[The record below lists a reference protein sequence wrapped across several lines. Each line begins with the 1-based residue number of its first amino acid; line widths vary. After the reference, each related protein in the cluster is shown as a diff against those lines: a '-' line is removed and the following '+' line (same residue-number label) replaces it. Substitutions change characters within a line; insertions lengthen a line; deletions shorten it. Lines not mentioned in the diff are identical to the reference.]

1 MAEQDGLDKLVEFKP
16 FYDKAATE
24 RLLNAYQLKPHLF
37 KPELVSQLK
46 DHAVHHKLNI
56 PEPPAGSPRDSDFNL
71 MRGIKQMGEGFWS
84 GFTTFNTGEPTDNEY
99 ERIMRSL
106 GSLGGFLGYIPSAPF
121 KAMGAKQLANMA
133 RALKGN
139 SVPLWLSRKATEK
152 VGPVIS
158 KTLETSKVAKNSAFK
173 DAAEFL
179 TTDNA
184 KHVAEGAFNLGL
196 ASGIGSWQLGV
207 NEVLKSSLHGAVTGG
222 VFRGLANL
230 INKGGIP
237 KLDQE
242 TGRHVYTATQNED
255 RLIRAAASSLYDG
268 LQSTYR
274 GETTPEQ
281 IYSYLLGAYFG
292 ANETTAGQA
301 RAMSFTAKV
310 EKQAQANARD
320 LKRLDKDGNPY
331 SKDLAVYDPRLMP
344 GWDDLPRDVQES
356 VMHTISMRH
365 GTFAAQA
372 AMAGE
377 TLEGIKKAVDTDLSI
392 TEAQDT
398 IRETQISEEMQ
409 KISKDVENP
418 DTVTSEYMNKS
429 KDKIFL
435 TEGRSRIIKA
445 EDGESYPLNID
456 PKEDNIIKLP
466 LKGMTDVNLE
476 INQKLIKESLAQ
488 IKDDARKVVIPKDVI
503 NKLDDNAPET
513 AQYLRKRLA
522 DIAIARN
529 KAVQNLQKDEAIET
543 KNEANENLD
552 DFDIGH
558 TAEVELVKKSQT
570 FINKYLKS
578 AFEDLT
584 DPEEIGAL
592 KKEYKEKL
600 LGILGGNTQLKQY
613 KPFMEKVT
621 KNFPEVFDKKDLSDL
636 AEGDLRQLF
645 IRQVQ
650 QRPSPHYSLQF
661 FGGGDDRT
669 TLIKIGPTGLNAK
682 NNLKGV
688 GDSIKTIEVHYEK
701 LITEMTGKP
710 PTDRAYMVLD
720 HAITTKGKKIVEIEL
735 KKLGR
740 KDNFSGWAGKNDKN
754 ATSVK
759 DRLIGQSLKKADEQG
774 YYYNGGKGDSGKM
787 YFFKHH
793 PDVAA
798 LNKSGVN
805 DLIKNIK
812 KSFNKHDNKADKK
825 YDALRAEFAKKYMDK
840 KVGRNTFKS
849 LGTMQE
855 ANDYFDRAFLSNLRW
870 DEALY
875 NVKLKKNQ
883 NFVDWLAENSSIRD
897 AKGFNKRNQIWMTDG
912 FELDSPYFQE
922 IYKDLGGDIPIADN
936 KLKFR
941 LFADPGKNPDL
952 TSDSPSRFYTEITDG
967 EILVEETVIDAL
979 NKAWGLPE
987 SGQNK
992 TFIVDNDGKY
1002 GAFLGKMMFHRANAE
1017 ASKWMRENNLH
1028 MLVPES
1034 AAKEYG
1040 SRIVGDLNV
1049 NKDLSVDFDFKGGE
1063 DYTLNLTSLKGSL
1076 SEKQTQHMLDPQQ
1089 IPKQLMSSLIP
1100 HASSELKQETIDQF
1114 FDEII
1119 GDRYIGE
1126 EGWNSRLK
1134 KALSEEIIGDNEQI
1148 QLIENIDKLGLA
1160 DVIEAIKNP
1169 AHPEFVSKLYQ
1180 KVLRSNVENLSREY
1194 ESGEVSKV
1202 EYMEAVAEAKSFTSG
1217 INRMMEIYP
1226 DLAVFLHKDVRNY
1239 LQASMRNFVVNK
1251 VIRPKWDYS
1260 ISTRMRGIDPW
1271 LRQQYDILDLDMTPG
1286 KKGVVENRKRL
1297 MDEFGV
1303 ENPDQLFM
1311 LDDAYRDVSY
1321 DVSNL
1326 LLGKKKMTLGDL
1338 YDKYNSDAT
1347 KRKKYPAVTEFFKS
1361 ISLRVPMDSISGAHE
1376 LAFAGFTGIKGHGGV
1391 FHPRTMRA
1399 LGGAD
1404 LDGDKAFVLF
1414 GMKKEYRDMYHSN
1427 KYEYRDANKQIADN
1441 KEAPISNEG
1450 KAILSEILNPKNKH
1464 EKRLL
1469 DLIKAGKDVTF
1480 QDLLTF
1486 TNDGGTFTDQAYKS
1500 FIGKFTPE
1508 GRKDIADKAV
1518 DGRDQLGPAV
1528 ISKQILNSVYN
1539 AALKNGPKRYWF
1551 GGKYISPEQF
1561 EKLPEATQKK
1571 YKEDNR
1577 ESLTVSPY
1585 GDKNTY
1591 EIFIEPRTD
1600 KKELDFSREL
1610 FRAEIGFGSDPL
1622 DELGLVGQ
1630 QKFFDT
1636 GWHSLF
1642 KVDWNGNKKD
1652 LQSKFSP
1659 NFHARQGLFQVYQ
1672 GFNKGYFSRN
1682 WDQNRRFYAHEIKE
1696 FSNKIHLLN
1705 ESQRGDMLARMV
1717 EILDPIDYSDDI
1729 AAKVDL
1735 DKLNQRY
1742 DDFNDIALEL
1752 KAINDSF
1759 EGVDGG
1765 LLGRFSF
1772 KSAKSPVTQ
1781 KVVGEKLYLLDNRKM
1796 LIKNP
1801 AAYKDFFKDLG
1812 GQWSKK
1818 AFNAYSFPW
1827 EHVKYFKTDELYMQA
1842 IENVMTY
1849 RSNMVDRVYRQGTE
1863 FMQNDAMDR
1872 ASALQLL
1879 RAIDLAR
1886 NAGMQDEFIHN
1897 MAKFVD
1903 KTKEIDR
1910 SQKLKTAE
1918 TSINDYLTVTNV
1930 SPEGKVTLSK
1940 IFNVDPDV
1948 LPFMNQEKIEK
1959 RISDY
1964 KTKNKWGLDKD
1975 SEGRPL
1981 SPEESY
1987 LFDTLMMSTYHKG
2000 QNLAK
2005 YKDLKGLSSDLKNI
2019 INPLLREIENSG
2031 SSTLF
2036 EKTGLNAAWTSDRA
2050 IRDFL
2055 KVYSEQFDYK
2065 TNEKLDIDVTQAL
2078 EGENKSL
2085 EVSKVAPKDVF
2096 ESDVDS
2102 IVHARERYQK
2112 MGKTKLSD
2120 FERKMVDELI
2130 GHVNYYGKSIASAKN
2145 LNQISRSLLRKNFDA
2160 LGVEDYRVLNNFFQ
2174 EMRTGTYWSQRGA
2187 ITKDNV
2193 VELAKRHWMLFPKTV
2208 SREMMVKDFTIFE
2221 ESGRFQ
2227 NYKGEWRQGDI
2238 GTPTHTIEN
2247 IQFVLG
2253 KVEAMALKSDEDEKN
2268 ILEQLLRD
2276 ETGYESLPEGIGQHI
2291 GEVVTAERALR
2302 SFKNKNKHKKD
2313 SQYYIKIKEYEAS
2326 LREAKDIASWKSIE
2340 KKKFSVNKKGGTF
2353 TETGRQVANNINN
2366 ALTKRA
2372 IETYGWIAGKHYK
2385 YDPELGK
2392 HVRDNNIED
2401 PILDFVQKDKDGDI
2415 KYWNENTMLPMID
2428 SNKFVK
2434 VIMKNMKEGKP
2445 IGWGLGLDNLRKIS
2459 RSIQIENLQEQIRMT
2474 VDPESKKLY
2483 QELIN
2488 NLALAKY
2495 HRTGQFRANDYH
2507 PQFIQDKKVAKRAIE
2522 AAIKEVE
2529 GRTGMSDKD
2538 KKVEIGKLILRYK
2551 SMSGE
2556 WIVNDVHETDLLN
2569 GALQEISEGRKG
2581 ENFRYLEKD
2590 PVAGNMLSRST
2601 DLPGWSRDLGSWDI
2615 YQKNLI
2621 DTYHR
2626 QIGQIVSKKMLQE
2639 FNRKAIDTWNS
2650 PDQVVAWNN
2659 YIYDYITRAMGFP
2672 SKVQE
2677 SWLDGPMGDLMKI
2690 KGTPYSWFADNH
2702 VKDMVNRIRTKIGMK
2717 DSDLVPDNLKGVDE
2731 MDIRHWSNLE
2741 AKYQMATLLAHPK
2754 SAAGNIFGGTVH
2766 TIQSTGWKNWRNARN
2781 VEYWR
2786 TQIAGKATGWES
2798 KKQIEEWAIS
2808 HGVVPNFVLYEA
2820 GLNPS
2825 FKKGKYRR
2833 FLRDAKKLLEKDP
2846 MVKDE
2851 SLISLAKKHQIDE
2864 AAFQKAAWFMRT
2876 PERALRRDA
2885 FAAHYLQARD
2895 LYGHA
2900 NMDLNEPFLIEM
2912 AKKGVTATQF
2922 LYSAPY
2928 RPAFS
2933 ATALGKVMTRFQ
2945 TWAWNSVR
2953 FRNDINKEARLH
2965 GYRPGT
2971 MEYERFKRQTIS
2983 DMFVLGMSNVFAY
2996 SLFETAMPQPY
3007 SWFQDTSDWL
3017 FGNEEERDRAFFGN
3031 WPTAVAP
3038 LQMVTPPGLRLAP
3051 AVFSS
3056 MLSNDYSRLTD
3067 YYLWTMFPFGRIL
3080 RDTKGVIENPFYTI
3094 EKATGIPYIQ
3104 LSREIKK
3111 DVQTTPED
3119 TE

>member
-1 MAEQDGLDKLVEFKP
+1 MAEQDRFDELTEFKP
-16 FYDKAATE
+16 FYDKQTTE
-24 RLLNAYQLKPHLF
+24 RLLNAYKFKPHTF

-46 DHAVHHKLNI
+46 DHAIHHKLEI
-56 PEPPAGSPRDSDFNL
+56 PEPPTGSPRDSDFNL
-71 MRGIKQMGEGFWS
+71 MRGIKQMGQGFVS
-84 GFTTFNTGEPTDNEY
+84 GFTTFNVGEPTDNEY

-121 KAMGAKQLANMA
+121 KALGARQLANMA

-139 SVPLWLSRKATEK
+139 SVPLYLSKKATEK
-152 VGPVIS
+152 VGPVVA
-158 KTLETSKVAKNSAFK
+158 KTLETSKAAKNDSFK
-173 DAAEFL
+173 TALDFL

-196 ASGIGSWQLGV
+196 ASSIGSWQLGV
-207 NEVLKSSLHGAVTGG
+207 NEMLKSGLHGAVTGG
-222 VFRGLANL
+222 AFRGFANL

-242 TGRHVYTATQNED
+242 TGRYVYTATQQED
-255 RLIRAAASSLYDG
+255 RLVRAVASSLYDG

-301 RAMSFTAKV
+301 RAMAFTAKV
-310 EKQAQANARD
+310 EKRAQSNAKE

-331 SKDLAVYDPRLMP
+331 DKDLAVYDPRLEP
-344 GWDDLPRDVQES
+344 GWDDLPKDVQES
-356 VMHTISMRH
+356 VMHTIAMRH

-377 TLEGIKKAVDTDLSI
+377 TLEGIKKAVDTDLAI
-392 TEAQDT
+392 NEATDAV
-398 IRETQISEEMQ
+398 RESQIAEEMT

-418 DTVTSEYMNKS
+418 DTVTPEYMKKS

-435 TEGRSRIIKA
+435 TEGRSRILKA
-445 EDGESYPLNID
+445 EDGESYPLAVD
-456 PKEDNIIKLP
+456 PKEDNVVKLP
-466 LKGMTDVNLE
+466 LKGMNDVNLE
-476 INQKLIKESLAQ
+476 INAKLINDALAQ
-488 IKDDARKVVIPKDVI
+488 IGDDARKVVIPKDVM
-503 NKLDDNAPET
+503 NRLDDNAPET
-513 AQYLRKRLA
+513 AQHLRKKLA
-522 DIAIARN
+522 DIAIARS
-529 KAVQNLQKDEAIET
+529 KAVENLVDKSAIE
-543 KNEANENLD
+543 KKSEANESLD
-552 DFDIGH
+552 DLDIGH
-558 TAEVELVKKSQT
+558 TTEVELVKKSQA

-578 AFEDLT
+578 AFENLT

-592 KKEYKEKL
+592 KKEYKDKL
-600 LGILGGNTQLKQY
+600 INILGGNTQLKQY
-613 KPFMEKVT
+613 KPFMENVQ

-669 TLIKIGPTGLNAK
+669 SLIKIGPTGLNAK

-688 GDSIKTIEVHYEK
+688 GDSVKTIELAYEDIMYQ
-701 LITEMTGKP
+701 LTGQVP
-710 PTDRAYMVLD
+710 RDRAYMVLD
-720 HAITTKGKKIVEIEL
+720 HAITSRGKKIVEIEL
-735 KKLGR
+735 KKLNR
-740 KDNFSGWAGKNDKN
+740 KDNYVGYSGKNAKTAQDTAN
-754 ATSVK
+754 
-759 DRLIGQSLKKADEQG
+759 RLIGQGLKAADKDG

-793 PDVAA
+793 PDVDK
-798 LNKSGVN
+798 LTS
-805 DLIKNIK
+805 DNISKEIAKVK
-812 KSFNKHDNKADKK
+812 KVFKK
-825 YDALRAEFAKKYMDK
+825 YDKNAAKAYDALKAEFVKKYRDK
-840 KVGRNTFKS
+840 KVGKNTFRS
-849 LGTMQE
+849 LGTLDE
-855 ANDYFDRAFLSNLRW
+855 VNRYFDKSFLSNLKW
-870 DEALY
+870 DETLY
-875 NVKLKKNQ
+875 SINPKNFEKGK
-883 NFVDWLAENSSIRD
+883 NFIDWLAENSSIRD
-897 AKGFNKRNQIWMTDG
+897 SKGFNKRNQIWMTDG
-912 FELDSPYFQE
+912 FELDADYFKE
-922 IYKDLGGDIPIADN
+922 IYSDMGGSIPVDNN
-936 KLKFR
+936 KLKYR
-941 LFADPGKNPDL
+941 LFADPGKNADL
-952 TSDSPSRFYTEITDG
+952 TSNSPARLYTEITDG
-967 EILVEETVIDAL
+967 EILIEETTIDAL
-979 NKAWGLPE
+979 NKTWGLPE

-992 TFIVDNDGKY
+992 SFIVDSSPQD
-1002 GAFLGKMMFHRANAE
+1002 GAFLGKMMFHKASKE
-1017 ASKWMRENNLH
+1017 ASQWMRDNDVH

-1034 AAKEYG
+1034 AAKEFG
-1040 SRIVGDLNV
+1040 SRKIGELKV
-1049 NKDLSVDFDFKGGE
+1049 NKDLSVDFDYKGGS
-1063 DYTLNLTSLKGSL
+1063 DYEMNLTAIKGSL

-1100 HASSELKQETIDQF
+1100 HASKELPQETIDEF

-1126 EGWNSRLK
+1126 DVWNDRLQ
-1134 KALSEEIIGDNEQI
+1134 KALDTEIIGDNEQI
-1148 QLIENIDKLGLA
+1148 NILDNIDKLGLKNII
-1160 DVIEAIKNP
+1160 DAIKTP
-1169 AHPEFVSKLYQ
+1169 QHPDFVSKLYQ
-1180 KVLRSNVENLSREY
+1180 RVLRSNVENLTREY
-1194 ESGEVSKV
+1194 ESGEVSKA

-1271 LRQQYDILDLDMTPG
+1271 LRRKFDFLDLDMTPG
-1286 KKGVVENRKRL
+1286 QKGVVANRKRL

-1311 LDDAYRDVSY
+1311 LDDMYRKVEY
-1321 DVSNL
+1321 DVSDL
-1326 LLGKKKMTLGDL
+1326 LIGEKRLTLGDL
-1338 YDKYNSDAT
+1338 WDNYRDKASV
-1347 KRKKYPAVTEFFKS
+1347 KEFFKT

-1414 GMKKEYRDMYHSN
+1414 GMKQKYRDMYHSN
-1427 KYEYRDANKQIADN
+1427 KYEYRDENLQIKDN

-1450 KAILSEILNPKNKH
+1450 KAILKGFLNPKDKH
-1464 EKRLL
+1464 EARIL
-1469 DLIKAGKDVTF
+1469 DLIKNGKEVTF

-1539 AALKNGPKRYWF
+1539 AALKNGPKRYWL
-1551 GGKYISPEQF
+1551 GKKHITPEQY
-1561 EKLPEATQKK
+1561 EKLSDTLKKK
-1571 YKEDNR
+1571 YKADNR
-1577 ESLTVSPY
+1577 ESLTVSPW
-1585 GDKNTY
+1585 GEDKTY
-1591 EIFIEPRTD
+1591 EIFYEPRTN

-1622 DELGLVGQ
+1622 DELGLTGGT
-1630 QKFFDT
+1630 KFFDA

-1642 KVDWNGNKKD
+1642 KVDWNGNQKA

-1682 WDQNRRFYAHEIKE
+1682 WDQNRRWYAHEIKD

-1705 ESQRGDMLARMV
+1705 ENQRGDMLARMV

-1729 AAKVDL
+1729 AARVDL
-1735 DKLNQRY
+1735 DLLNQRY
-1742 DDFNDIALEL
+1742 EDFKQTSLEL
-1752 KAINDSF
+1752 RAINDSF

-1772 KSAKSPVTQ
+1772 ESVKSPVTT
-1781 KVVGEKLYLLDNRKM
+1781 KVIAEKLYNRDNRKV
-1796 LIKNP
+1796 LIQNP
-1801 AAYKDFFKDLG
+1801 AVYKDFFKGLG
-1812 GQWSKK
+1812 GQWESKK
-1818 AFNAYSFPW
+1818 FNAYSFPW
-1827 EHVKYFKTDELYMQA
+1827 EHAKWFKSEDLYMQA
-1842 IENVMTY
+1842 VENAFNY
-1849 RSNMVDRVYRQGTE
+1849 RSNMVDRAYRQGTE

-1872 ASALQLL
+1872 ASAQQLI
-1879 RAIDLAR
+1879 RAITLAR
-1886 NAGMQDEFIHN
+1886 NAGVNDEFIHH

-1910 SQKLKTAE
+1910 AQKLKSVEA
-1918 TSINDYLTVTNV
+1918 SIDDYLTVTNV
-1930 SPEGKVTLSK
+1930 SPEGKVTLSR
-1940 IFNVDPDV
+1940 IFNVDPDIM
-1948 LPFMNQEKIEK
+1948 PFMNQERIEN
-1959 RISDY
+1959 RIANY
-1964 KTKNKWGLDKD
+1964 KTKNKWGIEKGE
-1975 SEGRPL
+1975 EGRPL

-1987 LFDTLMMSTYHKG
+1987 LFDTMMMSTYHRG
-2000 QNLAK
+2000 NNLAK
-2005 YKDLKGLSSDLKNI
+2005 YSDLKGLPSELKNI
-2019 INPLLREIENSG
+2019 INPLLREIERSG

-2065 TNEKLDIDVTQAL
+2065 TNEKLDIDIDQAL
-2078 EGENKSL
+2078 DSDLKDPDIA
-2085 EVSKVAPKDVF
+2085 KVAPKDVF
-2096 ESDVDS
+2096 ESDVDA
-2102 IVHARERYQK
+2102 IIQARERYK
-2112 MGKTKLSD
+2112 EMGKTNLSD

-2145 LNQISRSLLRKNFDA
+2145 LNQITRALLRKNFDA

-2174 EMRTGTYWSQRGA
+2174 EMRDGTYWSQKGA

-2227 NYKGEWRQGDI
+2227 NYKGEWRRGDI

-2247 IQFVLG
+2247 IQYVLG
-2253 KVEAMALKSDEDEKN
+2253 KVEAMALKADEDEKN
-2268 ILEQLLRD
+2268 ALEVLLRD
-2276 ETGYESLPEGIGQHI
+2276 KTGYESLPEGIGQHI

-2313 SQYYIKIKEYEAS
+2313 NQYYIKLKEYKAS
-2326 LREAKDIASWKSIE
+2326 LAEAKDIAQWDKIQR
-2340 KKKFSVNKKGGTF
+2340 KQFSVNKEGGTYP
-2353 TETGRQVANNINN
+2353 ETGRQIANNIND
-2366 ALTKRA
+2366 ALTQRA
-2372 IETYGWIAGKHYK
+2372 IETYSWIAGKHYK

-2392 HVRDNNIED
+2392 HIRDNSVED
-2401 PILDFVQKDKDGDI
+2401 PILEFVQKDSKGDI
-2415 KYWNENTMLPMID
+2415 KYWNNNELLPIID

-2434 VIMKNMKEGKP
+2434 SILKKMKEGEP

-2459 RSIQIENLQEQIRMT
+2459 RSIQIENLQEQVRMT
-2474 VDPESKKLY
+2474 EDVASKNLY
-2483 QELIN
+2483 KELIT
-2488 NLALAKY
+2488 NLSLAKY
-2495 HRTGQFRANDYH
+2495 HRTGQFKANDYH
-2507 PQFIQDKKVAKRAIE
+2507 PQFIQDKKVARRAIE
-2522 AAIKEVE
+2522 QAIKEVE
-2529 GRTGMSDKD
+2529 ARPGMSEKD
-2538 KKVEIGKLILRYK
+2538 KKIEIGKLILRYK
-2551 SMSGE
+2551 SMAGE
-2556 WIVNDVHETDLLN
+2556 WIVNDVHESDLIN
-2569 GALQEISEGRKG
+2569 GALQEIAEGRKG
-2581 ENFRYLEKD
+2581 ESFRYLEKD

-2626 QIGQIVSKKMLQE
+2626 QIGQIISKKMLQE

-2672 SKVQE
+2672 SKVPE
-2677 SWLDGPMGDLMKI
+2677 AWMDGPMGDLMKI

-2702 VKDMVNRIRTKIGMK
+2702 VKDKINKIRKAIGMK
-2717 DSDLVPDNLKGVDE
+2717 DSELVPDNLQGVDE

-2754 SAAGNIFGGTVH
+2754 SAAGNIFGGTIH
-2766 TIQSTGWKNWRNARN
+2766 TIQATGWKNWRNARN
-2781 VEYWR
+2781 PEYWR
-2786 TQIAGKATGWES
+2786 AQIAGKAAKFET
-2798 KKQIEEWAIS
+2798 KKDIEEWTIG

-2825 FKKGKYRR
+2825 FKSGKYRR
-2833 FLRDAKKLLEKDP
+2833 FLRDVEKLLKKDP
-2846 MVKDE
+2846 MTKDE
-2851 SLISLAKKHQIDE
+2851 NLISLAKKHQITE
-2864 AAFQKAAWFMRT
+2864 AAFQKAAWFMRY

-2885 FAAHYLQARD
+2885 FAAGYLQARE

-2912 AKKGVTATQF
+2912 AKKTVTATQF

-2953 FRNDINKEARLH
+2953 FRNDVNREARLH

-3007 SWFQDTSDWL
+3007 SWFQDTADWL
-3017 FGNEEERDRAFFGN
+3017 FGNEQERDRAFFGN

-3056 MLSNDYSRLTD
+3056 MVNNDYSRLTD
-3067 YYLWTMFPFGRIL
+3067 YYLWTMFPFGRIA
-3080 RDTKGVIENPFYTI
+3080 RDTKGIIDNPFYTI
-3094 EKATGIPYIQ
+3094 EKMSGIPYIQ
-3104 LSREIKK
+3104 MSREMKK
-3111 DVQTTPED
+3111 DVTPDE
-3119 TE
+3119 